1 MKVIVVDNYDEM
13 SQVAAELVADVVK
26 SNPHPMLGLAT
37 GSTPIGMYKILADY
51 CNKKQL
57 SFANAGSVNLDEY
70 VGLGEDSDQSYVY
83 FMAHNFFDNIDIDRK
98 NTHIPNGLATD
109 PEQECVRYTALVKQ
123 HPQDV
128 QILGIGSN
136 GHIGFNE
143 PNTPFDS
150 HTHIVKLAESTIRDN
165 ARMFADIND
174 VPRSALTMGIGDIM
188 QAKKIILLANGQNKA
203 KAIAALVQGEVTEA
217 VPASVLQRHPDCT
230 VIVDKAAASLLK

>member
-13 SQVAAELVADVVK
+13 SQVAAELVAEVVK

-57 SFANAGSVNLDEY
+57 SLANAGSVNLDEY

-98 NTHIPNGLATD
+98 NTHIPNGLAAD